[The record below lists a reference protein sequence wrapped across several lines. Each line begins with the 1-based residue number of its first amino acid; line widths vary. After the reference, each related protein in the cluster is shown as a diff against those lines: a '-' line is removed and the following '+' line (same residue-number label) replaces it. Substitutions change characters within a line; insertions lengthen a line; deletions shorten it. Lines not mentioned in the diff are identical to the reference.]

1 MDENSKIEQIKKMYP
16 EGTKIKLNYMKDN
29 YNPVPSRT
37 QGIVDHVDDAG
48 QIHVKWENG
57 SSLALLYDEDDFEII
72 NEKTIEKAFERK
84 IKYIDNFDKSAEKE
98 STIAELKKEI
108 EVKWFYHA
116 EANAGKKEEE
126 SYEQFINWT
135 RDVIKIHDMSD
146 DEFVDKILYG
156 HSNFASIE
164 DIGIEIVS
172 DNANNFRYE
181 IMHNLL
187 INAVNMSTADN
198 NMCLLSMTIEKTKD
212 LIELSNEEFINKFYK
227 LNHDG
232 LLTVDNYVNAIM
244 KDAKE
249 DAHYNKHTVIQSYE
263 SPMLIEYWNDY
274 SSTNE
279 DLPVNDFRLKI
290 VDEYLQFADNNNNYM
305 SIDDPESIESLKTWL
320 NLAIEVLKMP
330 EEQFLY
336 EVENNQ
342 YENDNI
348 SFISF
353 IEKNN
358 QKMKVTEIDGN
369 AYVTSF
375 QLYDATDEKTEQQH
389 NKEIE
394 NFEMYINEHLKNYKC
409 YVLPEYTDLG
419 HKNKMI
425 DGYTDKLH
433 DVFNNI
439 YNSADIHSGV
449 DLFFNKEQELVVKCY
464 GSMYKYVPDDV
475 TLEMITEY
483 KIIPVNGDNEKINLF
498 EEIFDNQ
505 QEQELED
512 ELEFYIDLG

>member
-1 MDENSKIEQIKKMYP
+1 
-16 EGTKIKLNYMKDN
+16 
-29 YNPVPSRT
+29 
-37 QGIVDHVDDAG
+37 
-48 QIHVKWENG
+48 
-57 SSLALLYDEDDFEII
+57 
-72 NEKTIEKAFERK
+72 
-84 IKYIDNFDKSAEKE
+84 
-98 STIAELKKEI
+98 
-108 EVKWFYHA
+108 
-116 EANAGKKEEE
+116 
-126 SYEQFINWT
+126 
-135 RDVIKIHDMSD
+135 MSD

-164 DIGIEIVS
+164 DIGIEIIS

-198 NMCLLSMTIEKTKD
+198 DMCLLSMTIEKAKD
-212 LIELSNEEFINKFYK
+212 LLELSNEDFINKFYK

-232 LLTVDNYVNAIM
+232 ILTIDSYVNAIM

-290 VDEYLQFADNNNNYM
+290 VDEYLQFADNNNNYV
-305 SIDDPESIESLKTWL
+305 SIDDTESIESLKTWL

-358 QKMKVTEIDGN
+358 QKMKVTEINGN

-439 YNSADIHSGV
+439 YNSADIHSGI

>member
-1 MDENSKIEQIKKMYP
+1 MRS
-16 EGTKIKLNYMKDN
+16 
-29 YNPVPSRT
+29 
-37 QGIVDHVDDAG
+37 
-48 QIHVKWENG
+48 
-57 SSLALLYDEDDFEII
+57 
-72 NEKTIEKAFERK
+72 
-84 IKYIDNFDKSAEKE
+84 
-98 STIAELKKEI
+98 
-108 EVKWFYHA
+108 
-116 EANAGKKEEE
+116 
-126 SYEQFINWT
+126 
-135 RDVIKIHDMSD
+135 
-146 DEFVDKILYG
+146 
-156 HSNFASIE
+156 
-164 DIGIEIVS
+164 
-172 DNANNFRYE
+172 
-181 IMHNLL
+181 
-187 INAVNMSTADN
+187 
-198 NMCLLSMTIEKTKD
+198 
-212 LIELSNEEFINKFYK
+212 
-227 LNHDG
+227 
-232 LLTVDNYVNAIM
+232 
-244 KDAKE
+244 
-249 DAHYNKHTVIQSYE
+249 
-263 SPMLIEYWNDY
+263 
-274 SSTNE
+274 
-279 DLPVNDFRLKI
+279 
-290 VDEYLQFADNNNNYM
+290 
-305 SIDDPESIESLKTWL
+305 
-320 NLAIEVLKMP
+320 
-330 EEQFLY
+330 
-336 EVENNQ
+336 ENNK

-358 QKMKVTEIDGN
+358 QKMKVTEINGN

-439 YNSADIHSGV
+439 YNSADIHSGI

>member
-29 YNPVPSRT
+29 YNPVPNGT
-37 QGIVDHVDDAG
+37 LGVVDHVDDAG

-72 NEKTIEKAFERK
+72 NEKTNEKAFERK
-84 IKYIDNFDKSAEKE
+84 IKYIDNFDKSVEKE

-116 EANAGKKEEE
+116 EANAGKKDEE

-164 DIGIEIVS
+164 DIGIEIIS

-198 NMCLLSMTIEKTKD
+198 DMCLLSMTIEKAKD
-212 LIELSNEEFINKFYK
+212 LLELSNEDFINKFYK

-232 LLTVDNYVNAIM
+232 ILTIDSYVNAIM

-290 VDEYLQFADNNNNYM
+290 VDEYLQFADNNNNYV
-305 SIDDPESIESLKTWL
+305 SIDDTESIESLKTWL

-358 QKMKVTEIDGN
+358 QKMKVTEINGN

-439 YNSADIHSGV
+439 YNSADIHSGI

>member
-1 MDENSKIEQIKKMYP
+1 MGENSKIEQIKKMYP

-29 YNPVPSRT
+29 YNPVPSGT

-57 SSLALLYDEDDFEII
+57 SSLALIYDEDDFEKIKV
-72 NEKTIEKAFERK
+72 NTVEKTFERL
-84 IKYIDNFDKSAEKE
+84 IKYIDTFNGSTAKE
-98 STIAELKKEI
+98 STIAELKREI

-146 DEFVDKILYG
+146 AEFVDKILYG

-198 NMCLLSMTIEKTKD
+198 DMCLLSMTIEKNKD

-290 VDEYLQFADNNNNYM
+290 VDEYLQFADNNNNYV

-330 EEQFLY
+330 EEQFLK
-336 EVENNQ
+336 EVENNL

-348 SFISF
+348 VFKSF
-353 IEKNN
+353 IENPN
-358 QKMKVTEIDGN
+358 QKPILTEINGN
-369 AYVTSF
+369 SYVTNK
-375 QLYDATDEKTEQQH
+375 QLGDVIDEQGESQH

-394 NFEMYINEHLKNYKC
+394 NFETYINEHLQNYKC
-409 YVLPEYTDLG
+409 YVLPEYTDFG
-419 HKNKMI
+419 HINKMI
-425 DGYTDKLH
+425 DGYTDTLH

-483 KIIPVNGDNEKINLF
+483 KIIPVNGNNEKINLF
-498 EEIFDNQ
+498 EEIFNNQ